1 MPNAGICRPVWF
13 SVAAT
18 VVLISAGC
26 SRIGDHPLVNA
37 AKEEVSLNERS
48 QAMLGQPLLWPG
60 PVTGRANEVDGI
72 AAMQIPVT
80 GPKLSGTVIVE
91 GKKFGNDWGVTQL
104 EVRPEG
110 GDKLSLTADL
120 AARTGVDTPTFD
132 PSAAT
137 STPATDTAPPPA
149 EITIDLPPGIPGQD

>member
-1 MPNAGICRPVWF
+1 MPKAGICRPVWF
-13 SVAAT
+13 SVAGA
-18 VVLISAGC
+18 VVLLSAGC
-26 SRIGDHPLVNA
+26 SRIADHPLVDA

-48 QAMLGQPLLWPG
+48 QALLGQPLQWPG

-91 GKKFGNDWGVTQL
+91 GKKFGDDWGVTQL

-132 PSAAT
+132 PNAT
-137 STPATDTAPPPA
+137 APTTDTAPPPA
-149 EITIDLPPGIPGQD
+149 EISIDLPPGIPGQD